1 MRQRFPVAHGTIA
14 PMTTVRQTSH
24 ESPRVIAV
32 VGSSTTLGAL
42 MLMHLETAFPG
53 IQLVAIDA
61 RPLLQPVKQV
71 SAYRMEPNR
80 TGAILTIDDIPEI
93 MQMKAWD
100 LVLDNRRLTMADV
113 PDVFHLESV
122 DSVIHIGSHYDW
134 IDAQQFLADTGH
146 WMQACRLGDVRQLVY
161 LSDIRVYGVGSTN
174 PIPLTERSKTS
185 PTPAHRLLLDAESAL
200 KTDEFESAADGSG
213 LNIAI
218 LRSAMS
224 VGPSGSS
231 PAADELLW
239 NTMASSRD
247 PRVPIQLVH
256 QHDLTR
262 AAEFAIT
269 NRLNGTYNVAGKGVV
284 ASGTLREM
292 SNPVAGN
299 LLRSKRGGR
308 SAGQHLARHPLI
320 VSDTKLRQASGFVAK
335 YSSEQAA
342 RSFCHSYLLEPTRK
356 HDQLAPA

>member
-1 MRQRFPVAHGTIA
+1 
-14 PMTTVRQTSH
+14 MTTVPQTH
-24 ESPRVIAV
+24 PESPRVVAV
-32 VGSSTTLGAL
+32 VGSSTKLGAL

-53 IQLVAIDA
+53 VQLVAIDA
-61 RPLLQPVKQV
+61 LPLLQPVKQV

-122 DSVIHIGSHYDW
+122 DSVIHIGSHYDR
-134 IDAQQFLADTGH
+134 IDAEQFLADTQH
-146 WMQACRLGDVRQLVY
+146 WTQACRLAGVRQLVY
-161 LSDIRVYGVGSTN
+161 LSDIRVYGVGSAN
-174 PIPLTERSKTS
+174 PIPLTERSKAV
-185 PTPAHRLLLDAESAL
+185 PAPAHRPLRDAESAIQNSG
-200 KTDEFESAADGSG
+200 FESSDGGG

-284 ASGTLREM
+284 TSATLREM
-292 SNPVAGN
+292 SNPVTDN
-299 LLRSKRGGR
+299 LLRSKRRARSGGR
-308 SAGQHLARHPLI
+308 HLARYPLI

-342 RSFCHSYLLEPTRK
+342 RSFCQSYLLEPTRQ
-356 HDQLAPA
+356 HEQFAHA